1 MKQILKKIM
10 EENIMTDRERLTE
23 LIEKNFHEQ
32 YCKRG
37 VFNADLAAD
46 FLLKNGVIVPP
57 CKVGD
62 TVYCIEH
69 KTIHE
74 CIVTMVK
81 SLTYENKTIFFVE
94 TECEIVNPFYSD
106 GRKMKHG
113 IMAVWEVEYGSWYR
127 AFRTREAA
135 EQALKG
141 KI

>member
-1 MKQILKKIM
+1 MIDK
-10 EENIMTDRERLTE
+10 
-23 LIEKNFHEQ
+23 LIELLST
-32 YCKRG
+32 
-37 VFNADLAAD
+37 APAD
-46 FLLKNGVIVPP
+46 FEGNRNVRTLADYLLKNGVIVPP

-69 KTIHE
+69 KAIHE
-74 CIVTMVK
+74 CIVKMVK

-127 AFRTREAA
+127 AFLTKEAA
-135 EQALKG
+135 EQALKEREQG
-141 KI
+141 